1 MNLEVEVIR
10 RAVRDLHGA
19 KQEQAESSLRY
30 LNSESFIKD
39 CKCSAIDS
47 DWVKSEVYKAMRE
60 EGARRKY
67 LINRLSNELINY
79 S

>member
-10 RAVRDLHGA
+10 RAVRDLNGA
-19 KQEQAESSLRY
+19 NGKKAESSLRY

-39 CKCSAIDS
+39 CKYSAIDS
-47 DWVKSEVYKAMRE
+47 DWVKSEVYNAMRE